1 MIEEV
6 YWIKEYK
13 AIILKSEK
21 LVTRPALHSF
31 MSYTIEPT
39 LATLEVKGADI
50 DAYVCESERP
60 ASDCFNAPQ
69 SLAPSPHIETI
80 LPKPF
85 W

>member
-1 MIEEV
+1 
-6 YWIKEYK
+6 
-13 AIILKSEK
+13 
-21 LVTRPALHSF
+21 

-85 W
+85 